1 MLRSQNTDYHLP
13 STDKEL
19 LEECDVD
26 TFRSGGKGGQH
37 VNKTESAVRLFH
49 RPTRITVVSSKER
62 SQYLNKA
69 EALSDLRKKIRRKLK
84 RIPPRIPT
92 RVPESA
98 KRKRLEKKRNVS
110 GKKELRRR
118 VLSEE

>member
-1 MLRSQNTDYHLP
+1 MNCGYHLP
-13 STDKEL
+13 LSDSEL
-19 LEECDVD
+19 MAECDVD
-26 TFRSGGKGGQH
+26 TFRSSGKGGQH

-49 RPTRITVVSSKER
+49 RPTGIVVTSSKER

-69 EALSDLRKKIRRKLK
+69 EALSNLRKKIEKRLK

-92 RVPESA
+92 SVPESA
-98 KRKRLEKKRNVS
+98 KRKRIEKKQKVS
-110 GKKELRRR
+110 GKKDLRKR

>member
-1 MLRSQNTDYHLP
+1 MGLDYHLP
-13 STDKEL
+13 LTDKEL
-19 LEECDVD
+19 LAECDVD

-49 RPTRITVVSSKER
+49 RPTGITVVSSKER

-69 EALSDLRKKIRRKLK
+69 EALSDLRKKIGRKLK
-84 RIPPRIPT
+84 RVSPRIKT
-92 RVPESA
+92 QVPESE
-98 KRKRLEKKRNVS
+98 KRKRLEKKRKIS

-118 VLSEE
+118 VLSDE

>member
-1 MLRSQNTDYHLP
+1 MP

-19 LEECDVD
+19 LAECDVD

-49 RPTRITVVSSKER
+49 RPTEITVTSSKER

-69 EALSDLRKKIRRKLK
+69 EALSDLRRKIGRKLK
-84 RIPPRIPT
+84 RVAPRIPT

-98 KRKRLEKKRNVS
+98 KRKRIEKKRKVS
-110 GKKELRRR
+110 GKKELRKR